1 MSTETLT
8 TVESDV
14 DVRENL
20 ISNLLDFTGKS
31 VLVTGGARGI
41 GRAIVSAFAQ
51 AGADVVIG
59 DLRFENAH
67 DTAENISQ
75 LSQRRVVAVQTD
87 VTDREAVQRLNE
99 ETQRL
104 FGKVDVLVNCA
115 GWDRLLPFTK
125 TTPDLW
131 QKILAINFL
140 GLVNLCH
147 VVLPHMVERK
157 QGVIVNI
164 SSDTGRV
171 GSFGEAIYASSKAA
185 INAFSKTLA
194 REHARDNIRVN
205 VVSPGLCETPL
216 IDEMRQDEF
225 TKKILGSIVNFI
237 PLKRLGRPEEIAPL
251 VVFLASDAASY
262 ITGQVFS
269 VNGGLNMVG

>member
-1 MSTETLT
+1 MKLQT
-8 TVESDV
+8 
-14 DVRENL
+14 
-20 ISNLLDFTGKS
+20 DFEDKS
-31 VLVTGGARGI
+31 VILTGGARGI
-41 GRAIVSAFAQ
+41 GCAIAQLFAE

-59 DLRFENAH
+59 DLRFDEARN
-67 DTAENISQ
+67 TALE
-75 LSQRRVVAVQTD
+75 LSEIYGRRVVAVSTD
-87 VTDREAVQRLNE
+87 VTKYEDLEKLRNE
-99 ETQRL
+99 TLRL
-104 FGKVDVLVNCA
+104 FGKIDVLVNCA
-115 GWDRLLPFTK
+115 GWDRLLPFVK

-131 QKILAINFL
+131 QKVLSINFL
-140 GLVNLCH
+140 GVVNACH
-147 VVLPHMVERK
+147 VILPHMKERN
-157 QGVIVNI
+157 QGAIVNI

-185 INAFSKTLA
+185 IMAFSKTLA

-225 TKKILGSIVNFI
+225 TGKILSSIVNFI
-237 PLKRLGRPEEIAPL
+237 PFKRLGQPEEVAPL
-251 VVFLASDAASY
+251 VLFLASDLASY